1 MTNSTRPTT
10 AIFATVLRTKTAAIA
25 AGLLLIALVGFAA
38 LPTHAQT
45 FRVIHAFD
53 VSDGWYPVAGLTI
66 DHAGNLYGAT
76 AYGGNGA
83 YNGTVFKVTHHGSG
97 WVLSELYRFNG
108 GDDGETPEARL
119 VFGPDGKLYGS
130 AISGG
135 SGGYGVVYSLQ
146 PPASVCKSAS
156 CPWTETVLFPF
167 QVSGTGWEPIGDLAF
182 DVAGNIYG
190 ATFYGPG
197 NTCEDEGCGAI
208 YELMQSGGVWT
219 EQIIHQFTYGADGEY
234 PTSVIYGND
243 GNLYGTCQGD
253 PNNKLKPGLVFRFV
267 PSGGSWTENVIHQF
281 QRSDGDLPVGGL
293 IFDPAGNLYGS
304 TDAGGYFDAGTVYE
318 LSPSGNYWQFS
329 SLYSF
334 VRGGADYPYGPLGAL
349 IMDSAGNLYGAT
361 GTDGVYGYGA
371 VFKLTPSNGGWTYT
385 SLYDFTGGS
394 DGSFPR
400 NVVMDAN
407 GNLYGITTYGGNS
420 ACQAGCGVVFEITP

>member
-1 MTNSTRPTT
+1 MTNSGQHRNWTWNLNFRP
-10 AIFATVLRTKTAAIA
+10 
-25 AGLLLIALVGFAA
+25 AGAA
-38 LPTHAQT
+38 LAIVIMFALRCHAQT
-45 FRVIHAFD
+45 FKVIHAFD

-83 YNGTVFKVTHHGSG
+83 YNGTVFKLTPHGSD
-97 WVLSELYRFNG
+97 WVLSDLYRFNG
-108 GDDGETPEARL
+108 RDDGETPEARV

-135 SGGYGVVYSLQ
+135 AGGYGVVYNLQ

-167 QVSGTGWEPIGDLAF
+167 QVSGTGWEPNGDLAF

-197 NTCEDEGCGAI
+197 NNCQGEEGCGAI

-219 EQIIHQFTYGADGEY
+219 EQIIHQFTYGSDGEY
-234 PTSVIYGND
+234 PTSVTYGKD

-253 PNNKLKPGLVFRFV
+253 PNNQAKPGLVFQFV
-267 PSGGSWTENVIHQF
+267 PSGGSWTEKVIHQF
-281 QRSDGDLPVGGL
+281 QHIDGDILVGGL

-304 TDAGGYFDAGTVYE
+304 TVGGGYFDAGTAFE
-318 LSPSGNYWQFS
+318 LSPSGSDWQFS

-334 VRGGADYPYGPLGAL
+334 ARGGADYPYGPLGAL
-349 IMDSAGNLYGAT
+349 VMDSAGNLYGAT